1 MVKTQK
7 WKIPIF
13 LNLSLGAT
21 SINIIGE
28 VWLSAEIGGVGSE
41 IWKDPNFIINFRYK
55 IPTVLSVPSKFE

>member
-41 IWKDPNFIINFRYK
+41 I
-55 IPTVLSVPSKFE
+55 